1 MPRRDGTGPMGAG
14 PMTGRGRGICPG
26 HRAKQDRPDRG
37 FGFGRRAAGRRG
49 LGRGF
54 RRRGLVL
61 CRKKSMAL
69 KIANKKMSI
78 CPYEM

>member
-26 HRAKQDRPDRG
+26 APGEADRPDRG
-37 FGFGRRAAGRRG
+37 FGFGRRAAGIRG

-54 RRRGLVL
+54 RRRGFGP
-61 CRKKSMAL
+61 
-69 KIANKKMSI
+69 MSQEE
-78 CPYEM
+78 YGMKDSE